1 MTGATDV
8 KLRAA
13 WTACTAG
20 VEKERMG
27 KRQYYLI
34 LVGLMIVAVNIGV
47 IIILV
52 KLLLLR

>member
-20 VEKERMG
+20 AEKERMR

-34 LVGLMIVAVNIGV
+34 LVGPMIVAVNIGV